1 MPASPP
7 AEVVGFL
14 DLMEASPISGWVADF
29 SQPVETA
36 WVRVLIDRR
45 VVEVLRCDRHR
56 ADARLLNLP
65 RGRIGFF

>member
-1 MPASPP
+1 
-7 AEVVGFL
+7 
-14 DLMEASPISGWVADF
+14 MEGSGINGWVADF
-29 SQPVETA
+29 SRPVKTV

-56 ADARLLNLP
+56 ADARLLNLS